1 MKRQL
6 PNLITLTNLFCGLC
20 SILLWLAGDYDKAII
35 FIIIAALADFLDG
48 FVARLL
54 KVSSDVG
61 KELDSL
67 CDLVSFGV
75 FPSIIIYKMLGSG
88 EQLYGV
94 LDVYALPAF
103 TIAMG
108 AAYRLAKFNVDTR
121 QTEDFIGLNT
131 PSMTI
136 FVLGI
141 HFIAV
146 NNTLGLTK
154 LVSEPYF
161 LYGICILLP
170 LLMNMEL
177 RLFGLKIKNFAI
189 KGNELKL
196 AIISIGAILLIWLGF
211 QSLSLIILCYILL
224 SLVFYNKK
232 AN

>member
-1 MKRQL
+1 
-6 PNLITLTNLFCGLC
+6 
-20 SILLWLAGDYDKAII
+20 
-35 FIIIAALADFLDG
+35 
-48 FVARLL
+48 
-54 KVSSDVG
+54 
-61 KELDSL
+61 
-67 CDLVSFGV
+67 
-75 FPSIIIYKMLGSG
+75 MLSSG

-154 LVSEPYF
+154 VVSEPYF
-161 LYGICILLP
+161 LYGLCILLP

-177 RLFGLKIKNFAI
+177 RLFGLKIKNFGV

-232 AN
+232 TK